1 MRRGIL
7 AGILVACVALG
18 VIAIVRPFRS
28 KARDGSSTPA
38 ASTSLATV
46 QRRSLSSQTQV
57 DGTLGYTGSYT
68 ILNRKS
74 GSYTWLPGTGA
85 VIRPGHALYRVD
97 GKPVVLLTG
106 HTPAY
111 RALSEGTSGRDV
123 AQLNADLVA
132 LGYATRDQI
141 DPDSDD
147 FDWETKAAVE
157 RLQHHLGV
165 DETGSLALGD
175 IVFLPGAVRITSVM
189 ATLGAAASPGPVAKA
204 SSTARQV
211 SVSLD
216 ATQQSDV
223 RVGDRV
229 DITLADNSVTR
240 GVVSKVGRVATAPS
254 SDQNSDATP
263 TVDVDIRPLHP
274 RETGHLD
281 KAPVSV
287 AITTD
292 TVKDA
297 LVVPVSA
304 LLARASGGYAVE
316 VAGAAGGRR
325 LVPVQIGLF
334 DDADGLVQV
343 TGALSAG
350 QRVVVPAS
358 A

>member
-7 AGILVACVALG
+7 AGALVACIALG

-28 KARDGSSTPA
+28 KARNESPSS

-46 QRRSLSSQTQV
+46 QRRSLSSQIQV

-74 GSYTWLPGTGA
+74 GSYTWLPGAGD

-97 GKPVVLLTG
+97 GKPVILLRG

-111 RALSEGTSGRDV
+111 RALSEGSSGRDV
-123 AQLNADLVA
+123 QELNAELVA

-141 DPDSDD
+141 DPDSDY
-147 FDWETKAAVE
+147 FDWETKAALE

-165 DETGSLALGD
+165 SETGSLALGD
-175 IVFLPGAVRITSVM
+175 AVFLPRAVRITSVM
-189 ATLGAAASPGPVAKA
+189 ATLGASASPGPVAKA

-211 SVSLD
+211 SLSLD

-223 RVGDRV
+223 RAGDRV

-240 GVVSKVGRVATAPS
+240 GVVSNVGRVATAPS
-254 SDQNSDATP
+254 GQDSDSAP

-274 RETGHLD
+274 RATGHLD
-281 KAPVSV
+281 QAPVSV

-292 TVKDA
+292 TVSNA

-304 LLARASGGYAVE
+304 LLARAGGGYAVE
-316 VAGAAGGRR
+316 VAGASGSRR
-325 LVPVQIGLF
+325 FVPVQLGLF
-334 DDADGLVQV
+334 DDADGLVAV
-343 TGALSAG
+343 TGALQAG